1 MSAGTVESAAALLDR
16 FREYQ
21 RSGDRRIRNALVEEH
36 LHVADHYA
44 KRYRNRGVPVED
56 LRQTALLAM
65 IRAVDRFDPDAGVTF
80 STFASR
86 TVDGELKRWFRDK
99 AWMVRPPR
107 SAQERHLALRRA
119 EDELTHKLG
128 RSPTVRELAHAL
140 DESEEHVL
148 EALEAGAARSASS
161 LVRPGPERRTRRQAR
176 RSCRSSTGSSAWS
189 TSGCVVEQLLDRL
202 PERDRAVV
210 ELRFFEGLGQ
220 EEIAT
225 RIGVSQS
232 YLSRMLR
239 RILIDLRQMVDEPP
253 ADPG

>member
-1 MSAGTVESAAALLDR
+1 VMAEAAETVTSLLDR

-21 RSGDRRIRNALVEEH
+21 RTGDRRIRNALIEEH
-36 LHVADHYA
+36 LNVADHYA

-65 IRAVDRFDPDAGVTF
+65 IRAVDRFDPEAGVTF

-86 TVDGELKRWFRDK
+86 TVDGELKRWFRDR
-99 AWMVRPPR
+99 AWAVRPPR
-107 SAQERHLALRRA
+107 STQERHLALRRS
-119 EDELTHKLG
+119 EDELTQKLG
-128 RSPTVRELAHAL
+128 RSPTVSELAVAL
-140 DESEEHVL
+140 DESVEHVL
-148 EALEAGAARSASS
+148 EALEAGAARSAST
-161 LVRPGPERRTRRQAR
+161 LVRSSPDEDPGAGGEEIVPVLDRELALVDERV
-176 RSCRSSTGSSAWS
+176 
-189 TSGCVVEQLLDRL
+189 VVEQLLARL

-220 EEIAT
+220 EEIAA

-239 RILIDLRQMVDEPP
+239 RILIDLRQMVDEQP
-253 ADPG
+253 A

>member
-1 MSAGTVESAAALLDR
+1 MAETAAPAATMLDR

-21 RSGDRRIRNALVEEH
+21 RTGDRRIRNALIEEH
-36 LHVADHYA
+36 LNVAEHYA

-65 IRAVDRFDPDAGVTF
+65 IRAVDRFDPEAGVTF

-86 TVDGELKRWFRDK
+86 TVDGELKRWFRDR
-99 AWMVRPPR
+99 AWAVRPPR
-107 SAQERHLALRRA
+107 STQERHLALRRA
-119 EDELTHKLG
+119 EDELTQKLG
-128 RSPTVRELAHAL
+128 RSPTVNELAEAL
-140 DESEEHVL
+140 DESVDHVL
-148 EALEAGAARSASS
+148 EALEAGAARSASTLVRTNPDDEPGAGGEEIVPVVDRELS
-161 LVRPGPERRTRRQAR
+161 LVDERV
-176 RSCRSSTGSSAWS
+176 
-189 TSGCVVEQLLDRL
+189 VVEQLLERL

-220 EEIAT
+220 EEIAA

-239 RILIDLRQMVDEPP
+239 RILIDLRQMVDEQP
-253 ADPG
+253 A